1 MSEFLTQFSD
11 NFLVGP
17 VWPASVMLALMII
30 YAGVAALGV
39 GDFDTGLDVDVDVDM
54 DLDLDLP
61 DLDVGDIDAGG
72 AGIDGAD
79 LHHPGLFGS
88 LGAMTVRW
96 SNFGRIPI
104 AIWGG
109 VFTLALWG
117 ISYSLWHGFDVH
129 HHSATLLPSILLTIR
144 NAVLAVLIT
153 KPVTQPLVGKFDK
166 EPGYDSKR
174 IVGSTCEISSIEAT
188 PAYGQAKFRTN
199 AAPLLLNVRTDGST
213 FPRGTEVRVID
224 FNPNKRI
231 YTVTS
236 ITSES

>member
-1 MSEFLTQFSD
+1 MSEFVTQFSD

-17 VWPASVMLALMII
+17 IWPASVMLALMII

-39 GDFDTGLDVDVDVDM
+39 GDFDTGLDVDVDVD
-54 DLDLDLP
+54 LDLDVP
-61 DLDVGDIDAGG
+61 DLDVGDVDLGG
-72 AGIDGAD
+72 GAD
-79 LHHPGLFGS
+79 LNHPGLLGS

-117 ISYSLWHGFDVH
+117 ISYSLWHGFDEGKYLP
-129 HHSATLLPSILLTIR
+129 TLIPSTLLTIR

-174 IVGSTCEISSIEAT
+174 IVGSTCEISSIEAN
-188 PAYGQAKFRTN
+188 PSYGQAKFRTN

-224 FNPNKRI
+224 FNPNTRI

>member
-1 MSEFLTQFSD
+1 MSEIITQFSD

-17 VWPASVMLALMII
+17 VWPASIMLALMII
-30 YAGVAALGV
+30 YAGVAAMGV
-39 GDFDTGLDVDVDVDM
+39 GDFDTGMDVDLDVDLDMDVDVPDM
-54 DLDLDLP
+54 DVGGLD
-61 DLDVGDIDAGG
+61 GG
-72 AGIDGAD
+72 D
-79 LHHPGLFGS
+79 LHHPGLLGS
-88 LGAMTVRW
+88 LGAMTVKW

-104 AIWGG
+104 AIWGS

-129 HHSATLLPSILLTIR
+129 RYSATLIPSILLTIR
-144 NAVLAVLIT
+144 NTVIAVLIT

-188 PAYGQAKFRTN
+188 PSYGQAKFRTN

>member
-1 MSEFLTQFSD
+1 MSEIVTQFSD

-17 VWPASVMLALMII
+17 IWPASIMLALMII
-30 YAGVAALGV
+30 YSGVAALGV
-39 GDFDTGLDVDVDVDM
+39 GDFDAGLDVDVDMNV
-54 DLDLDLP
+54 DLDVP
-61 DLDVGDIDAGG
+61 DLDVVDVDMGG
-72 AGIDGAD
+72 GGVEGAD
-79 LHHPGLFGS
+79 LNHPGLFGS

-129 HHSATLLPSILLTIR
+129 RYSATLIPSILLTIR
-144 NAVLAVLIT
+144 NAVIAVLIT

-166 EPGYDSKR
+166 EPGYDSSR
-174 IVGSTCEISSIEAT
+174 MLGSTCEISSIEAN
-188 PAYGQAKFRTN
+188 PSYGQAKFRTN

-213 FPRGTEVRVID
+213 FPRGTEVRIID
-224 FNPNKRI
+224 FNRSKRI
-231 YTVTS
+231 YTVTK
-236 ITSES
+236 INSES